1 MTDYTEIAQR
11 LASVPVFSCL
21 KKRQLEKLARTFS
34 ERTCVPGEVIVP
46 QGRGGYGFFIL
57 VEGKAKAVR
66 KLENGEEVVV
76 NIFGPGDF
84 FGEMALLDGGPR
96 TASVI
101 AEEPTRC
108 LIMPRENFLGVLRE
122 DGEIAVAILEEVAR
136 RFRAALEA
144 SL

>member
-1 MTDYTEIAQR
+1 MTDYAEIANM
-11 LASVPVFSCL
+11 LARVPVFSSL

-34 ERTCVPGEVIVP
+34 ERQCAAGEIIVP

-57 VEGKAKAVR
+57 VSGKARAVR
-66 KLENGEEVVV
+66 KLENGEEIVV
-76 NIFGPGDF
+76 NQFGPGDF

-101 AEEPTRC
+101 ADEPSQC
-108 LIMPRENFLGVLRE
+108 LIMPREHFLGVLRE